1 MPEHIKAHLR
11 GDKLVALRVA
21 KRKTA
26 PSPRCCHPSEDPRK
40 TKMDD
45 GRRDLTLILRHV
57 PARVEIVLRIIPGV
71 V

>member
-21 KRKTA
+21 KRKKGLPQDA
-26 PSPRCCHPSEDPRK
+26 VIPARGEDE
-40 TKMDD
+40 D